1 MWTVFV
7 KHINPP
13 TFWLLTC
20 KSTSLRTEVGSTD
33 NCDWS
38 SDVRGEYYFTCTDN
52 CDWSRQWVN
61 DVKEVNATEFMVF
74 VLFHLLSQSDIYDC
88 SVFVWVWLIFVLFD
102 KEEEV
107 LREENSAL
115 LWVCQWV
122 LSSTVPTTQVR
133 SPIYRPFYTLRFHD
147 HHHLN
152 NVS

>member
-38 SDVRGEYYFTCTDN
+38 SDV
-52 CDWSRQWVN
+52 
-61 DVKEVNATEFMVF
+61 KEVNTTLLVTTHALIIVIDPDNEWMTWKRWILQNLWC
-74 VLFHLLSQSDIYDC
+74 LFCFIY
-88 SVFVWVWLIFVLFD
+88 WVKVISMIVQCLGLTDLFD

-133 SPIYRPFYTLRFHD
+133 SPIYRPFYTLFPWP
-147 HHHLN
+147 
-152 NVS
+152 SPFK